1 MEPRLGRIEAA
12 AIDNPF
18 QSETEV
24 QILFEQNHDSYFLFF
39 WVYII
44 LLALFMIFLSPYLER
59 RVRLK

>member
-39 WVYII
+39 
-44 LLALFMIFLSPYLER
+44 
-59 RVRLK
+59 